1 MTDASTPQNDRE
13 LLLKLNNEIQ
23 NLSISINGL
32 AEAFKKLDEFKIGGL
47 EKRVETLEGVWM
59 QMRGGWKFA
68 LVVWTIVSA
77 TGIIGLIK
85 WVIK

>member
-47 EKRVETLEGVWM
+47 EKRVETLEGV
-59 QMRGGWKFA
+59 GCK
-68 LVVWTIVSA
+68 
-77 TGIIGLIK
+77 
-85 WVIK
+85 